1 MTIQDEC
8 VILQENYRQIRN
20 IREDG
25 NKNTE
30 NNGVTPPMQTL
41 CLATGAH
48 TAGAECQRA
57 ICLHEEW
64 MAEQNIKGRVRLERH
79 HAQTAPCHICLQQP
93 VVEAMYRWCLYRP
106 RTAWLFPL
114 FICHWANRKL
124 IYLQEEQ
131 TSFPRGCCLAI
142 GT

>member
-64 MAEQNIKGRVRLERH
+64 MAEQNIKGCVRLERH

-114 FICHWANRKL
+114 SICHWANRKL

>member
-1 MTIQDEC
+1 
-8 VILQENYRQIRN
+8 
-20 IREDG
+20 
-25 NKNTE
+25 
-30 NNGVTPPMQTL
+30 MQTL